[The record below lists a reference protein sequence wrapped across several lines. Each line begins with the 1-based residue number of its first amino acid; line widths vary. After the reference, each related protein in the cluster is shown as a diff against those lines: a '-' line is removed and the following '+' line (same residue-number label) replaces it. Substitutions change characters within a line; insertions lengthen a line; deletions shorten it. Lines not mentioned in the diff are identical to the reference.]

1 MDKLST
7 YDGLFGWLVSLAC
20 VEHKHCLR
28 GVFVSAPSLKRTNG
42 CFSFSFLC
50 QAVFSRESSDRL
62 ALEW

>member
-28 GVFVSAPSLKRTNG
+28 GVFDSAPSLERTNG
-42 CFSFSFLC
+42 SFYFSFLC